1 MLSIERVT
9 VAYPG
14 ATALAVETI
23 DLAVAE
29 GEVVALLGPSGCG
42 KSTLLRVV
50 AGLVRPSAGRVVLDG
65 RDVASVPTHQRG
77 IGLMFQDYALFP
89 HRTVGG
95 NVEFGL
101 RMRGDG
107 AEARD
112 RRVAEV
118 LELVGL
124 SGYGERAVST
134 LSGGERQR
142 VALARALA
150 PAPRLL
156 MLDEPLGALDRT
168 LRDELL
174 VELSTLFAEL
184 ALTVIYVTHDQGEAL
199 AVADRVVIM
208 HDGAIA
214 RQGAPRELWQ
224 SPGSAFVARFLGF
237 TNLVDVEV
245 IDGRVAAPWGEVEFV
260 SATGVR
266 VEDGPMVLL
275 VRPDAIR
282 LVGAGD
288 DGVVP
293 ATVRSVVFRGDRSV
307 VRLDLGR
314 GVGLDAELSAGS
326 GAGDEPVVGTEVL
339 VAIDAGGGQLLS
351 PTNGGGPTESSQPG
365 RWPRGGARP

>member
-1 MLSIERVT
+1 MLSIEGVT

-14 ATALAVETI
+14 ATALAVDTI

-50 AGLVRPSAGRVVLDG
+50 AGLVRPRAGRVVLDG

-89 HRTVGG
+89 HRNVGG

-107 AEARD
+107 AAARA

-124 SGYGERAVST
+124 AGYGKRAVST

-174 VELSTLFAEL
+174 VELSSLFARL
-184 ALTVIYVTHDQGEAL
+184 ALTVVYVTHDQSEAL

-208 HDGAIA
+208 HDDGIA

-224 SPGSAFVARFLGF
+224 NPQSAFVARFLGF
-237 TNLVDVEV
+237 TNLVDVDV
-245 IDGRVAAPWGEVEFV
+245 VDGRVAAPWGEVELG
-260 SATGVR
+260 SPTGLR
-266 VEDGPMVLL
+266 VEDGPRVLL

-282 LVGAGD
+282 LVD
-288 DGVVP
+288 VENDGVVR
-293 ATVRSVVFRGDRSV
+293 ATVRRVAFRGDRSV
-307 VRLDLGR
+307 VRLDLEDGI
-314 GVGLDAELSAGS
+314 GLDAELSTGS
-326 GAGDEPVVGTEVL
+326 GSGDEPLVGSEVA
-339 VAIDAGGGQLLS
+339 VAIDAAGVQLLAPVDGGGAI
-351 PTNGGGPTESSQPG
+351 EST
-365 RWPRGGARP
+365 